1 MSNWIENSP
10 VRSLIV
16 HTIVVFV
23 ATWGAFVYF
32 FDEKKVNGYRA
43 QAETEKATAGQFK
56 AKTEVLEVEIS
67 RLKDENKKYLDW
79 LTASPQTIP
88 YFENKLKALTAENTT
103 LKLELTTAEIL
114 ATDNPFTNLDSKSFS
129 YVATKTLSL
138 GEAYVDPRTNATIGI
153 GRITPEFTAKG
164 SVTLPG
170 QDQRNF
176 DSIQAGDNW
185 VFTVEKTQFQLS
197 VLKVDWFS
205 NKAEVMIKEIDAQK

>member
-10 VRSLIV
+10 MRSFIA
-16 HTIVVFV
+16 HTILVFV
-23 ATWGAFVYF
+23 AAWGAFVYV
-32 FDEKKVNGYRA
+32 FDENKVSGYRA

-79 LTASPQTIP
+79 LSASPHSIP
-88 YFENKLKALTAENTT
+88 YFENKLKALTEENTT

-114 ATDNPFTNLDSKSFS
+114 ATDNPFTNPEFKKFS
-129 YVATKTLSL
+129 YVATKILSL

-153 GRITPEFTAKG
+153 GRITPDFTAKG

-170 QDQRNF
+170 QDQKNF
-176 DSIQAGDNW
+176 ESMRAGDNW
-185 VFTVEKTQFQLS
+185 VFTVENKRYQLS
-197 VLKVDWFS
+197 VIKVDWFS
-205 NKAEVMIKEIDAQK
+205 NKAEIMIKEIDNKK